1 MFQYCFLF
9 QVIDM
14 ADAKVQ
20 SLIVRPLR
28 SADLA
33 FPIAGIIEQRSDLA
47 YLGIAIEEAKFNE
60 IKGKKDTIYDI
71 IIDKDKKADQDT
83 GKLTIDSSKIAA
95 DLATGSLFI
104 LRNEIAR
111 SSLDQMV
118 CQRQNAFLERY
129 KHNIKRLEEI
139 RKLFPTSDADPTGIK
154 DTTGKLG
161 KMQAEFTALQDRFT
175 ALKNEYEK
183 KPDDAEDKID
193 RNKTTVKKQLS
204 ETKTQP
210 VRIVTPK
217 HVTKVEGSGIS
228 QTLTA
233 GIADKP
239 EDEGVRSEQRDP
251 KDGKEFPGFY
261 KSQEVTTFYS
271 EFVHPYLDNIIGH
284 ERAQVELMT
293 EMMTDALYA
302 VRVNHLSE
310 IWENELKALDQEVE
324 KFQTSFIHTFLLPP
338 FPGVVTAVYK
348 HVGENVQA
356 GEPVIRIEDNS
367 KILLVG
373 IINCRGVLRLGD
385 VVKIRTGDL
394 FEDGEVLDI
403 PDAKIV
409 SIRGHDS
416 DNDFWDLIFQC
427 DNPQDAAK
435 RYRLPINYHFD
446 RDNIEITI

>member
-1 MFQYCFLF
+1 
-9 QVIDM
+9 M
-14 ADAKVQ
+14 ADVKVQ

-33 FPIAGIIEQRSDLA
+33 FPIAGIVEQRSDLA
-47 YLGIAIEEAKFNE
+47 YLGIAIEEKEFSE
-60 IKGKKDTIYDI
+60 TKGKKDAIYNIMRDSDP
-71 IIDKDKKADQDT
+71 DKRASKDT
-83 GKLTIDSSKIAA
+83 GKLTIDSSKIAG
-95 DLATGSLFI
+95 DLTTGSLFI
-104 LRNEIAR
+104 LRNEIAK

-118 CQRQNAFLERY
+118 YQRQNAFLERY
-129 KHNIKRLEEI
+129 KHNESRLKEI
-139 RKLFPTSDADPTGIK
+139 RKLFPTSATDPTGIE
-154 DTTGKLG
+154 DTTSKLG
-161 KMQAEFTALQDRFT
+161 KMQAEFTALQERYT
-175 ALKNEYEK
+175 ALIEAYQRTPVLSKDGGDEIN
-183 KPDDAEDKID
+183 
-193 RNKTTVKKQLS
+193 RNNVVVTKQKS
-204 ETKTQP
+204 ETATQP
-210 VRIVTPK
+210 IRVVTPK
-217 HVTKVEGSGIS
+217 HTTQIIDKDGTTVL
-228 QTLTA
+228 QNLTA
-233 GIADKP
+233 GVAAKK
-239 EDEGVRSEQRDP
+239 EEEGVRSEQRDP
-251 KDGKEFPGFY
+251 KTDKEYESLY

-348 HVGENVQA
+348 DVGENVQA

-373 IINCRGVLRLGD
+373 IINYRGVLRLGD